1 MSFRVQPISSPANP
15 GFKQALLLAEKSR
28 ERRKTGL
35 AVVEGLKEIRLAL
48 AAGCKLQS
56 IWFCSRFTS
65 HEILEQ
71 WGFLQDGTGVFDLEP
86 TLFGRLAYRD
96 DTENAVAVVEAPNL
110 SLAAFHPPKKSL
122 LIVEGV
128 EKPGNL
134 GAIFRSADASG
145 LGGIIV
151 CDPAA
156 DLLHPN
162 VIRASLGC
170 VFRVPAA
177 VCSAEAAMEWLN
189 AEGYQIITTFM
200 DANGSWTDT
209 PLTEPVAVALGTEA
223 TGLTGIWKERAK
235 ANLRIPMLGEI
246 DSLNV
251 STAAAIILYEMLRQ
265 QEGPRP
271 A

>member
-1 MSFRVQPISSPANP
+1 MASRIQPITSAANQ

-35 AVVEGLKEIRLAL
+35 AVVEGLKEIRLAM
-48 AAGCKLQS
+48 AAGCRLQS
-56 IWFCSRFTS
+56 LWFCSRFTAV
-65 HEILEQ
+65 EILES
-71 WGFLQDGTGVFDLEP
+71 WGLPEAAAAVFDLDAA
-86 TLFGRLAYRD
+86 LFSRLAYRN
-96 DTENAVAVVEAPNL
+96 DTENAVAVVEAPTLEL
-110 SLAAFHPPKKSL
+110 SAFQPQKKSL

-145 LGGIIV
+145 LGGILV

-156 DLLHPN
+156 DLFHPN

-177 VCSAEAAMEWLN
+177 VCTAEAALDWLN
-189 AEGYQIITTFM
+189 VEAYQLVTTYM
-200 DANGSWTDT
+200 DESGSWTDT

-223 TGLTGIWKERAK
+223 TGLTGIWKDKSK

-265 QEGPRP
+265 QEGRRP
-271 A
+271 S

>member
-1 MSFRVQPISSPANP
+1 MAFRIQPITSAANP
-15 GFKQALLLAEKSR
+15 GLKQVLLLAEKSR
-28 ERRKTGL
+28 ERRKTGR
-35 AVVEGLKEIRLAL
+35 AVVEGLKEIRLAV
-48 AAGCKLQS
+48 AAGCRLES
-56 IWFCSRFTS
+56 LWFCSRFTAV
-65 HEILEQ
+65 ETLEA
-71 WGFLQDGTGVFDLEP
+71 WGLFQESAAVFDLEP
-86 TLFGRLAYRD
+86 TLFSRLAYRD

-110 SLAAFHPPKKSL
+110 GLAAFHPLKKSL

-177 VCSAEAAMEWLN
+177 VCAAEAALEWLN
-189 AEGYQIITTFM
+189 AEGYQLVTTYM

-209 PLTEPVAVALGTEA
+209 PLTGPVAVALGTEA
-223 TGLTGIWKERAK
+223 TGLTEIWKDRAK

-265 QEGPRP
+265 QEGTRP

>member
-1 MSFRVQPISSPANP
+1 MTFRIQPITSPANP
-15 GFKQALLLAEKSR
+15 GFRQAILLAEKSR

-35 AVVEGLKEIRLAL
+35 ALVEGLKEIRLAL
-48 AAGCKLQS
+48 VAGCRLHS
-56 IWFCSRFTS
+56 LWFCSGFTS
-65 HEILEQ
+65 VET
-71 WGFLQDGTGVFDLEP
+71 LQDWALLREGAALFDLDP
-86 TLFGRLAYRD
+86 VLFSRLAYRD
-96 DTENAVAVVEAPNL
+96 DTENAVAIVEAPRMD
-110 SLAAFHPPKKSL
+110 LAGFQPKKQSL

-145 LGGIIV
+145 LGGVLV

-170 VFRVPAA
+170 VFKVPAA
-177 VCSAEAAMEWLN
+177 VCTASDAITWLK
-189 AEGYQIITTFM
+189 ERGYTLLTTYM
-200 DANGSWTDT
+200 DTAGSWTDL
-209 PLTEPVAVALGTEA
+209 PLDVPAAVALGTEA
-223 TGLTGIWKERAK
+223 TGLSDIWRGQAA

-251 STAAAIILYEMLRQ
+251 STAAALIMYEMLRQ
-265 QEGPRP
+265 QEGSRP
-271 A
+271 S

>member
-56 IWFCSRFTS
+56 LWFCSRFTRP
-65 HEILEQ
+65 ETLEQ
-71 WGFLQDGTGVFDLEP
+71 WVFLQDGTGIFDLEP
-86 TLFGRLAYRD
+86 ALFSRLAYRE
-96 DTENAVAVVEAPNL
+96 DTENAVAVVVAPAMEI
-110 SLAAFHPPKKSL
+110 AAFHPDKKSL
-122 LIVEGV
+122 LVVEGV

-170 VFRVPAA
+170 IFKVPIA
-177 VCSAEAAMEWLN
+177 VCSSEEAIGWLQGN
-189 AEGYQIITTFM
+189 GYRLMTTYM
-200 DANGSWTDT
+200 DTPGSWTALSLET
-209 PLTEPVAVALGTEA
+209 PVAVAVGTEA
-223 TGLTGIWKERAK
+223 TGLGEIWRNK
-235 ANLRIPMLGEI
+235 AHGNLRIPMCGEI

-251 STAAAIILYEMLRQ
+251 STAAALIMYEMLRQ
-265 QEGPRP
+265 QEGGRP
-271 A
+271 S

>member
-56 IWFCSRFTS
+56 LWFCSRFTR
-65 HEILEQ
+65 LETLDQ
-71 WGFLQDGTGVFDLEP
+71 WGFLREGAGLFDLEA
-86 TLFGRLAYRD
+86 TLFSRLAYRD
-96 DTENAVAVVEAPNL
+96 DTENAVAVVVAPAMEI
-110 SLAAFHPPKKSL
+110 AAFHPHKKSL
-122 LIVEGV
+122 LVVEGV

-145 LGGIIV
+145 IGGIIV

-170 VFRVPAA
+170 VFKVPGA
-177 VCSAEAAMEWLN
+177 VCSSEEAIEWLQGN
-189 AEGYQIITTFM
+189 GFRLMTTYM
-200 DANGSWTDT
+200 DTPGSWTS
-209 PLTEPVAVALGTEA
+209 LSLEMPVAVAVGTEA
-223 TGLTGIWKERAK
+223 TGLGEIWRGK
-235 ANLRIPMLGEI
+235 ADGNLRIPMCGEI

-251 STAAAIILYEMLRQ
+251 STAAALIMYEMLRQ
-265 QEGPRP
+265 QEGSRP
-271 A
+271 S

>member
-1 MSFRVQPISSPANP
+1 MAFRVQPITSAANP
-15 GFKQALLLAEKSR
+15 GFKQALLLADKSR

-35 AVVEGLKEIRLAL
+35 AVVEGLKEIRLAS
-48 AAGCKLQS
+48 AAGCRLQS
-56 IWFCSRFTS
+56 LWFCSRFTAV
-65 HEILEQ
+65 ETLES
-71 WGFLQDGTGVFDLEP
+71 WGLFQESAAVFDLDAA
-86 TLFGRLAYRD
+86 LFTRLAYRD
-96 DTENAVAVVEAPNL
+96 DTENAVAVVEAPRMDL
-110 SLAAFHPPKKSL
+110 DAFQPKRKSL
-122 LIVEGV
+122 VIVEGV

-134 GAIFRSADASG
+134 GAIFRSADAAG

-177 VCSAEAAMEWLN
+177 VGTAEAALSWLDGQ
-189 AEGYQIITTFM
+189 GYRIITTYM
-200 DANGSWTDT
+200 DT
-209 PLTEPVAVALGTEA
+209 PGQWTATSLQEPVAVALGTEA
-223 TGLTGIWKERAK
+223 TGLTGIWKDRAA

-265 QEGPRP
+265 QDGSK
-271 A
+271 AT